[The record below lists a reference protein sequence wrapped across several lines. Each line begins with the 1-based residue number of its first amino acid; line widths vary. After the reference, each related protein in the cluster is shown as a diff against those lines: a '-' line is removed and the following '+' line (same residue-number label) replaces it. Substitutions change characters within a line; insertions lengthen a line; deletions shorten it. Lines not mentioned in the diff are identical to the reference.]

1 MDGFAPTT
9 ITMKKYR
16 QFKTF
21 FLFYQNVRQAQDLG
35 LQPRH
40 AYTISKVLQI
50 RGTVGRARDQGIPL
64 VRIRNPHGDHKEWRG
79 AWSDG

>member
-1 MDGFAPTT
+1 MPPPLLHNNEKIST
-9 ITMKKYR
+9 IH
-16 QFKTF
+16 FF